1 MTTEDF
7 DLPATGD
14 WLVMPITG
22 TQVIVY
28 NAGQTPVKIRLGAG
42 STSSGMVLEPKE
54 TIAAAETVYIKA
66 VRLDKANFRIVVTR

>member
-7 DLPATGD
+7 DLPATGE
-14 WLVMPITG
+14 WLVVPMTG

-28 NAGQTPVKIRLGAG
+28 NAGQTPVKLRLGAG
-42 STSSGMVLEPKE
+42 STSNGIVLEPKD